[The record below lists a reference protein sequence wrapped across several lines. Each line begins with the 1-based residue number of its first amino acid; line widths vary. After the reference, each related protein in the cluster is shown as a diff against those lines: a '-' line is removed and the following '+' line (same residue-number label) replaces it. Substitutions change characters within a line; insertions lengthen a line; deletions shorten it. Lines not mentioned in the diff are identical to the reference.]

1 MMNRDNRRNERTI
14 SRFLGWS
21 QRLAD
26 EMRTLLNHRENLDAE
41 VRELQNEVEA
51 LQTQLE
57 GLREQVEQAQDEIN
71 HFDEVVNQEGY
82 NSSDG

>member
-1 MMNRDNRRNERTI
+1 MNRDNRRNERTI
-14 SRFLGWS
+14 SRFLRWS

-26 EMRTLLNHRENLDAE
+26 EMCSLLNQHKNLDAE
-41 VRELQNEVEA
+41 VREPQNEVEA

-57 GLREQVEQAQDEIN
+57 GLMEQVEQAQDEIN

-82 NSSDG
+82 NSSVG